1 MARPVGPR
9 RPAGAR
15 SPALPDTGGGPVVV
29 QPVRRKHC
37 AACRQGPLTLLVLE
51 DGVPRCL
58 DCADLGHLVFLPRGD
73 AALTRRAREEST
85 LSAVVVRFAQ
95 RRGRYERQ
103 GLLVEEAA
111 LARAEE
117 RCLADAE
124 VRQRRRARDARRRV
138 EADERFVAEF
148 AAEIRRLFPG
158 CPAGRARAVAEHA
171 ALRGSG
177 RVGRSAAG
185 RALSEAA
192 VTSAV
197 VASVR
202 HLDTPYDRLLM
213 SGVPRREAR
222 ARIDEALERVLRD
235 WRGRSSRPEEAG
247 EAEDEVR
254 RVAEPVEARGEE

>member
-1 MARPVGPR
+1 
-9 RPAGAR
+9 
-15 SPALPDTGGGPVVV
+15 
-29 QPVRRKHC
+29 
-37 AACRQGPLTLLVLE
+37 
-51 DGVPRCL
+51 
-58 DCADLGHLVFLPRGD
+58 
-73 AALTRRAREEST
+73 
-85 LSAVVVRFAQ
+85 
-95 RRGRYERQ
+95 
-103 GLLVEEAA
+103 
-111 LARAEE
+111 
-117 RCLADAE
+117 
-124 VRQRRRARDARRRV
+124 
-138 EADERFVAEF
+138 
-148 AAEIRRLFPG
+148 
-158 CPAGRARAVAEHA
+158 VAEHA

-235 WRGRSSRPEEAG
+235 WRGRSSRPEEVG
-247 EAEDEVR
+247 EAEGEVR